1 MILYDIVYFILRTI
15 LNYFNQWMILILDP
29 SESGRIKVIPKM
41 DGQENMKVAGQIL
54 KLNKRDHKLPVGQ

>member
-1 MILYDIVYFILRTI
+1 
-15 LNYFNQWMILILDP
+15 MILILDP

-54 KLNKRDHKLPVGQ
+54 KLNKWDHKLPFGQ